1 MNIEKDTQYIALFFG
16 YDVLFVRQWYF
27 VHVIL
32 AACWNLENN
41 LSADLFLDLAAKTHK
56 LI

>member
-1 MNIEKDTQYIALFFG
+1 LIICYNKLCGITFG

>member
-1 MNIEKDTQYIALFFG
+1 MDVEEDTQYIALFFD

-41 LSADLFLDLAAKTHK
+41 LSTDLFLGLAAKTYK